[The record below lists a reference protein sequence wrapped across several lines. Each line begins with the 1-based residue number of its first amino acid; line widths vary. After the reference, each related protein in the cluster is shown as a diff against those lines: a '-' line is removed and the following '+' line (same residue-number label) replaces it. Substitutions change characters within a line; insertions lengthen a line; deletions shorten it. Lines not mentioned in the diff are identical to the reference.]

1 LAAYTDKADEFFSK
15 YFSLHQNVMVKT
27 RFAPSPTG
35 LLHIG
40 NVRTALFNFLYAQQ
54 QQGTFLL
61 RIEDTDSERSQSAF
75 VTALLEDLQWLGLH
89 WQEGPFYQSQRQS
102 IYDDYYQKLIEKDLA
117 YPCYCSDTELKL
129 SRQAQINAGLPPRYA
144 GTCAQLTPAQRQA
157 REDAGKVPS
166 LRFRV
171 PKNFLL
177 TLEDGV
183 KGSLRYQSDDIGD
196 FIIRRS
202 DGTPAFF
209 FCNAIDDAV
218 MGVSDAF
225 RGEDHLT
232 NTPRQVF
239 ILQAL
244 DLPIPRYHHISLIVA
259 ANGAPLSKRLGA
271 QSIQELRDSG
281 YLPIAV
287 NNYLA
292 RLGHSYSEDGLLTT
306 AQLAAEF
313 STARLGSAPARHNLD
328 QLLHYQK
335 LAVLAL
341 SDCERESW
349 LSGIKSAVPE
359 GQWADFLHAIKDNI
373 SLPAE
378 AKAFADMLFTDTW
391 SFKADA
397 YETIYSAGAD
407 FFAKAQQHLDASCNF
422 KALVE
427 KVKQDTGAKGK
438 ALFMPL
444 RVALTGETHGPELPL
459 LLPLI
464 GEARARARLQ
474 MAESIAR
481 EPITKD

>member
-1 LAAYTDKADEFFSK
+1 
-15 YFSLHQNVMVKT
+15 MIKT

-54 QQGTFLL
+54 QQGEFLL
-61 RIEDTDSERSQSAF
+61 RIEDTDAERSQSAF
-75 VTALLEDLQWLGLH
+75 VTALIEDLQWLGLH
-89 WQEGPFYQSQRQS
+89 WQAGPFYQSQRQGL
-102 IYDDYYQKLIEKDLA
+102 YDDYYQKLLAKDLA
-117 YPCYCSDTELKL
+117 YPCYCSETELKL
-129 SRQAQINAGLPPRYA
+129 SRQAQVNAGLPPRYA
-144 GTCAQLTPAQRQA
+144 GTCAHLTAEQRQA
-157 REDAGKVPS
+157 REAAGRVPS

-202 DGTPAFF
+202 DGSPAFF

-218 MGVSDAF
+218 MGVSDVF

-244 DLPIPRYHHISLIVA
+244 ELPIPRYHHISLIVA

-271 QSIQELRDSG
+271 QSIQELRESG
-281 YLPIAV
+281 YLPVAV

-292 RLGHSYSEDGLLTT
+292 RLGHSYSEDGLLSPENL
-306 AQLAAEF
+306 AQQF
-313 STARLGSAPARHNLD
+313 NHARLGSAAARHNLD

-335 LAVLAL
+335 LAILAL
-341 SDCERESW
+341 TDSERETW
-349 LSGIKSAVPE
+349 LSGVKSAVPE
-359 GQWADFLHAIKDNI
+359 AQWADFIHAIKDNI
-373 SLPAE
+373 TLPAE
-378 AKAFADMLFTDTW
+378 AKAFAEMLFHNNW
-391 SFKADA
+391 SFKAEA
-397 YETIYSAGAD
+397 YATIQAAGAD
-407 FFAKAQQHLDASCNF
+407 FFVKAQQHLNATCDF
-422 KALVE
+422 KVLAE

-444 RVALTGETHGPELPL
+444 RVALTGEQHGPELPL

-464 GEARARARLQ
+464 GEDRARARLQ
-474 MAESIAR
+474 LAEALAR
-481 EPITKD
+481 EPIVKD